1 MKWLPFALAAMTA
14 VASADLFV
22 KLAAGKLSNS
32 VAMLIYGTCTFL
44 FGLGWVIWQRA
55 AGVPQFAQTEG
66 FLAAIGVG
74 VAFSAA
80 TLLIY
85 LTFGAGAPI
94 SLASPTIRLGALLLA
109 SLIGLTFFGE
119 PLTWRYGLGVFLAV
133 SGIYLIVTR

>member
-55 AGVPQFAQTEG
+55 VGVPQFAQTEG